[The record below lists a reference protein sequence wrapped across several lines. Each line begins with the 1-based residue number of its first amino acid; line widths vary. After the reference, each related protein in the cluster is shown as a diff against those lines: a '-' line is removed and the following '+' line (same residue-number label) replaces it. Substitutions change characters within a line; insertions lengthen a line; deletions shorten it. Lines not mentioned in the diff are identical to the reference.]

1 MNENNNPVVLPGQKG
16 NTVVGNTAAPL
27 YHDTEGRFSRKGKKP
42 VINPKKMIF
51 INNAIVALYIIF
63 ILATDLI
70 LFSGSGNIAVFR
82 DSIFPIPEILFI
94 LLGFCLATG
103 LIIYLLKGIPL
114 LQNLLAA
121 FITFSLVFVLYRQFS
136 LIQQILEIGGTIIP
150 SYMAFG
156 IGLALI
162 CFGILSYGNVFIKIL
177 WLVAIGTLFV
187 HVYSA
192 YIGQHNQPEFIE
204 SYNSQKIGEGEN
216 KRFIY
221 FMFPNLS
228 SYIYLKSAH
237 TDEAKRTNTIMQG
250 FYQYNN
256 FVVYPKAFAPED
268 DFLKNMVRAFNPE
281 SEESSRSNILRTRL
295 LLEYWRFHNIRNDSI
310 NLKNNS
316 LYTFFK
322 DKGYLISAYKSRD
335 FEMCRQNHE
344 TNVDRCIEKVN
355 QPVNIYDVNLPMLS
369 KANILLMEW
378 IASMK
383 ITNNLSSIFSFLGS
397 FVDLHN
403 APMVGIDYSNLYVV
417 NSIKTF
423 DVLLENIKQDKGKQA
438 YFVFIDLPSNMYIY
452 NEFCEVKPTDEW
464 YDIASLPWITTDL
477 SEQRS
482 KAYMQQTRCLF
493 GELEYFMQQME
504 KNNLLENTSI
514 VIQGTSSVNN
524 FRPVMTGNFMD
535 DFVANRLVSMAI
547 YDKSLKNKQLDWRF
561 CPTNQLVNSFIN
573 NKNLCKKVPDLGV
586 HEKVIISLN
595 RLLNQLSEEIK
606 LDYKPNFE
614 KWYETWLTLNREKN
628 DKTPIWIQR
637 MEENKKTE
645 EQNIQTQEAQSNS
658 TDISPDED
666 NTSVPDTSDVIQ
678 DNDEDFGL

>member
-1 MNENNNPVVLPGQKG
+1 MFMNENNTVGLPGQQ
-16 NTVVGNTAAPL
+16 GNTAAPL
-27 YHDTEGRFSRKGKKP
+27 YHDTEGRFNRKGKKP

-82 DSIFPIPEILFI
+82 DSIFPIPEILLI
-94 LLGFCLATG
+94 LSGFCLATV
-103 LIIYLLKGIPL
+103 LIIYLLRGIPF

-162 CFGILSYGNVFIKIL
+162 CFGILSYGNVFVKSL
-177 WLVAIGTLFV
+177 WLVAIGTLFI

-228 SYIYLKSAH
+228 SYVYLNSAH
-237 TDEAKRTNTIMQG
+237 TDEAKRTNKIMQG

-256 FVVYPKAFAPED
+256 FVVYPKAFTPED
-268 DFLKNMVRAFNPE
+268 YFLNNMVRAFNPE
-281 SEESSRSNILRTRL
+281 SEENSIHHTLKTRILS
-295 LLEYWRFHNIRNDSI
+295 EYWRFHNIRNETV

-316 LYTFFK
+316 LYDNFK
-322 DKGYLISAYKSRD
+322 DKGYLVSAYKSRD
-335 FEMCRQNHE
+335 FEMCRKNHE

-383 ITNNLSSIFSFLGS
+383 ITNNLSSIFSFLGN

-452 NEFCEVKPTDEW
+452 NEFCEVKSTDKW
-464 YDIASLPWITTDL
+464 YDISSLPWITSDL

-504 KNNLLENTSI
+504 KNNLLEDTSI
-514 VIQGTSSVNN
+514 IIQGTSSVNN
-524 FRPVMTGNFMD
+524 FRSVMTGNFMD
-535 DFVANRLVSMAI
+535 DFVANQSVSMAI
-547 YDKSLKNKQLDWRF
+547 YDKSLKNKQFDWRF
-561 CPTNQLVNSFIN
+561 CSTNQLVSSFIN
-573 NKNLCKKVPDLGV
+573 NKDLCKKVPDLGV

-595 RLLNQLSEEIK
+595 RLLNQLNEGIK
-606 LDYKPNFE
+606 SDYRQNFE
-614 KWYETWLTLNREKN
+614 KWYETWLSLNREKN
-628 DKTPIWIQR
+628 DKTPVWIERVEEPKEIKEKNMSNKNGQENPVATNTI
-637 MEENKKTE
+637 EENVSTPD
-645 EQNIQTQEAQSNS
+645 NS
-658 TDISPDED
+658 ED
-666 NTSVPDTSDVIQ
+666 IQ
-678 DNDEDFGL
+678 DSDDYFGL